1 MAGIRTFIALEMP
14 VAVKR
19 QVIFVARH
27 LSHLGQMRWV
37 RSEGVHLTLKFL
49 GDVEENRVADIVS
62 AVQQVASKFQPF
74 ALSTAGL
81 GGFPRLESARVL
93 WLGVEGD
100 LEQLRILQ
108 GRIAQKLED
117 LGFERE
123 RRPFFAHVTVGRARR
138 KPVRAIAEN
147 ATKWRAVNFS
157 VDRVSVMK
165 STLRPEGAVYTP
177 LGYGMFEGRGSEYP
191 GSDRQIVS

>member
-1 MAGIRTFIALEMP
+1 MAGIRTFVALEMP

-19 QVIFVARH
+19 QVVSVARH

-81 GGFPRLESARVL
+81 GGFPRLERARVL

-100 LEQLRILQ
+100 LERLRILQ

-123 RRPFFAHVTVGRARR
+123 RRRFFAHVTVGRARR
-138 KPVRAIAEN
+138 KPVRVIAEN

-177 LGYGMFEGRGSEYP
+177 LGYGMFEGGGF
-191 GSDRQIVS
+191 GSDRQIVP

>member
-1 MAGIRTFIALEMP
+1 MAGIRTFVALEMP
-14 VAVKR
+14 VVVKR
-19 QVIFVARH
+19 QVVFVAHH

-62 AVQQVASKFQPF
+62 VVQQVASKFQPL

-81 GGFPRLESARVL
+81 GGFPRLERAQVL

-100 LEQLRILQ
+100 LEQLRVLQ
-108 GRIAQKLED
+108 GRIAQKLEG

-123 RRPFFAHVTVGRARR
+123 RRQFFAHVTVGRARR
-138 KPVRAIAEN
+138 KPVRVTAEN
-147 ATKWRAVNFS
+147 VKTWRAVNFTI
-157 VDRVSVMK
+157 DRVSVMK

-177 LGYGMFEGRGSEYP
+177 LGYGMFEGSGNAYP
-191 GSDRQIVS
+191 VSDR

>member
-1 MAGIRTFIALEMP
+1 MAGIRTFVALEMP

-19 QVIFVARH
+19 QVVSVARH
-27 LSHLGQMRWV
+27 MSHLGQMRWV

-49 GDVEENRVADIVS
+49 GDVEENRVADVVL
-62 AVQQVASKFQPF
+62 AVQRVASKFQPL

-81 GGFPRLESARVL
+81 GGFPHLESARVL

-100 LEQLRILQ
+100 LERLRILQ
-108 GRIAQKLED
+108 GRIAHKLED

-123 RRPFFAHVTVGRARR
+123 RRRFFAHVTVGRVRR
-138 KPVRAIAEN
+138 KPVRMTAEN
-147 ATKWRAVNFS
+147 AKKWRAVNFT

-165 STLRPEGAVYTP
+165 STLRPDGAVYTT
-177 LGYGMFEGRGSEYP
+177 LGYGMLTGDGNAYP
-191 GSDRQIVS
+191 GSDR

>member
-19 QVIFVARH
+19 QVGSVARY
-27 LSHLGQMRWV
+27 LSHLDQMRWV
-37 RSEGVHLTLKFL
+37 RPEGVHLTLKFL
-49 GDVEENRVADIVS
+49 GDVEENRVADIVL
-62 AVQQVASKFQPF
+62 AAQRVASEFQPL

-81 GGFPRLESARVL
+81 DGFPRLESARVL

-108 GRIAQKLED
+108 GRIVQNLED
-117 LGFERE
+117 LGFERD

-138 KPVRAIAEN
+138 NPVRVISEN
-147 ATKWRAVNFS
+147 TEKWRAVNFS

-177 LGYGMFEGRGSEYP
+177 LGYGMFKGSGNAYSS
-191 GSDRQIVS
+191 SDRQFVS

>member
-1 MAGIRTFIALEMP
+1 MAGIRTFVALEMP
-14 VAVKR
+14 VVVKR
-19 QVIFVARH
+19 QVVFVARH

-62 AVQQVASKFQPF
+62 VVQQVASKFQPF

-81 GGFPRLESARVL
+81 GGFPRLERARVL

-100 LEQLRILQ
+100 LGQLRVLQ

-138 KPVRAIAEN
+138 KPVRVTAVN
-147 ATKWRAVNFS
+147 VKTWRAINFS

-177 LGYGMFEGRGSEYP
+177 LGYGMFEGGGNEYP
-191 GSDRQIVS
+191 VSDR

>member
-1 MAGIRTFIALEMP
+1 MAGIRTFVALEMP

-19 QVIFVARH
+19 QVVSVARH
-27 LSHLGQMRWV
+27 MSHLGQMRWV
-37 RSEGVHLTLKFL
+37 KPEGVHLTLKFL

-62 AVQQVASKFQPF
+62 AVQQVASKFQPL

-81 GGFPRLESARVL
+81 GGFPHLESARVL
-93 WLGVEGD
+93 WLGVEGG
-100 LEQLRILQ
+100 LGQLRILQ

-123 RRPFFAHVTVGRARR
+123 RHPFFAHVTVGRARR
-138 KPVRAIAEN
+138 KPVRVIAEN

-157 VDRVSVMK
+157 VDRISVMK

-177 LGYGMFEGRGSEYP
+177 LGYGIFKGGRGEYP
-191 GSDRQIVS
+191 GSDG

>member
-19 QVIFVARH
+19 QVVSVARH
-27 LSHLGQMRWV
+27 MRHLGQMRWV
-37 RSEGVHLTLKFL
+37 RPEGVHLTLKFL
-49 GDVEENRVADIVS
+49 GDVEENRVADVVL
-62 AVQQVASKFQPF
+62 AVQQVASEFQPF

-100 LEQLRILQ
+100 LGRLRMLQ
-108 GRIAQKLED
+108 GRIAQRLED
-117 LGFERE
+117 LGFERD
-123 RRPFFAHVTVGRARR
+123 RRQFFAHVTVGRARR
-138 KPVRAIAEN
+138 GPVHVTDEN
-147 ATKWRAVNFS
+147 TKKWRAVNFP

-165 STLRPEGAVYTP
+165 STLRPDGAVYTP
-177 LGYGMFEGRGSEYP
+177 LGYGMFEGGDP
-191 GSDRQIVS
+191 GSDR